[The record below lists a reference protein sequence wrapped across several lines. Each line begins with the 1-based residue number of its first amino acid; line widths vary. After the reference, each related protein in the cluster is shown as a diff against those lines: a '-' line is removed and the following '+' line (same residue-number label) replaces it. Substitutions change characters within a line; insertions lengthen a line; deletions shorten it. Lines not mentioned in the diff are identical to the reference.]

1 MSKYLFLIT
10 ILGSHVVSVLC
21 VIFRKNYEYFHDSEI
36 MTSHT
41 IRQLSKSSK
50 PLPGTSTHPLFK
62 SSESTSK
69 LFSNDSANVS
79 NAAPSASIALIN
91 KIRAIESRKKHLATT
106 TTTTTDSFPGTSNM
120 QQMKGFSQSNLP
132 TITLTQQPKQSALV
146 HDLQKEH
153 IVVDSR
159 QSKTSTYASNES
171 FANKDATVK
180 VNPYADKITD
190 QKFFDRSY
198 RLKSGAN
205 PLSRSK
211 HSLNDESDGNQSG
224 DYYYVADVNRAS
236 AKPRDIKSASVFNK
250 LKMLKKRNFIKKLGK
265 NSIVG
270 SVSSF
275 LVKLFLRF
283 QKDQVQIKI
292 S

>member
-1 MSKYLFLIT
+1 
-10 ILGSHVVSVLC
+10 
-21 VIFRKNYEYFHDSEI
+21 
-36 MTSHT
+36 
-41 IRQLSKSSK
+41 
-50 PLPGTSTHPLFK
+50 
-62 SSESTSK
+62 
-69 LFSNDSANVS
+69 
-79 NAAPSASIALIN
+79 
-91 KIRAIESRKKHLATT
+91 
-106 TTTTTDSFPGTSNM
+106 M